1 MPIVNVSAV
10 DDGAKNLALFLQ
22 EVLNRVITC
31 YGSFDMPLPARRYW
45 TFGTPAVDCEQL
57 VVSMIQMYVGSPGDE
72 ATDPR
77 RCNDPRSATLNISVS
92 RAVPVSQQNGN
103 PPPADDIQ
111 AAAVVSAY
119 DAWVLMES
127 IQQLDAWGDMGG
139 YGLGVI
145 ATVDAAEPEG
155 GFSTTRMTIT
165 MAIP

>member
-10 DDGAKNLALFLQ
+10 DNGAKNLAEFLQ
-22 EVLNRVITC
+22 EVLDRVITC

-111 AAAVVSAY
+111 DAAVVSAY

-127 IQQLDAWGDMGG
+127 IQQLDAWGDLGG

>member
-1 MPIVNVSAV
+1 MPTVNVSTV

-22 EVLNRVITC
+22 EVLDRVINC
-31 YGSFDMPLPARRYW
+31 YGSFNMPLPSRRYW
-45 TFGTPAVDCEQL
+45 TLGTPAVDCEQL
-57 VVSMIQMYVGSPGDE
+57 VVSMIQMYVGTPGDE

-92 RAVPVSQQNGN
+92 RAVPIAQQNGN
-103 PPPADDIQ
+103 PPSADDIQ
-111 AAAVVSAY
+111 NASVVSAY

-127 IQQLDAWGDMGG
+127 IQQLDAWGDMGS

-145 ATVDAAEPEG
+145 ATVDAADPEG
-155 GFSTTRMTIT
+155 GFATTRMTIT

>member
-10 DDGAKNLALFLQ
+10 DNGAKNLAEFLQ
-22 EVLNRVITC
+22 EVLDRVITC

-92 RAVPVSQQNGN
+92 RVVPISQQNGS

-111 AAAVVSAY
+111 AASVVSAY

-127 IQQLDAWGDMGG
+127 IQQLDAWGDLGG

>member
-1 MPIVNVSAV
+1 MPVVNVSAV

-22 EVLNRVITC
+22 EVLDRVISC
-31 YGSFDMPLPARRYW
+31 YGSFNMPLPSRRYW

-57 VVSMIQMYVGSPGDE
+57 VVSMIQMYVGTPGDE

-92 RAVPVSQQNGN
+92 RVVPISQQNGN
-103 PPPADDIQ
+103 PPSADDIQ
-111 AAAVVSAY
+111 DAAVVSAY

-127 IQQLDAWGDMGG
+127 IQQLDAWGGMEG